1 MNKARIRQEY
11 TVSESFLTDAVCGV
25 VIGLSLFSGLVL
37 FLSW

>member
-11 TVSESFLTDAVCGV
+11 TVSGSFLLDALYSVF
-25 VIGLSLFSGLVL
+25 IGLSLFSGLVL

>member
-11 TVSESFLTDAVCGV
+11 TVSGSFVSDAVYGV
-25 VIGLSLFSGLVL
+25 LIGLSLFAGLVL